1 MILLA
6 NNGITKYLDEARG
19 NSKDRKFKESVE
31 LSINMKDLDLSN
43 PKNRINEEIYL
54 PKGRG
59 KQLKVALIGTEEMQL
74 KAKDV
79 ADYIY
84 GPEDLNEFGD
94 DKKAFKKIVQD
105 VDFFIAESTLM
116 ATIGKSLGQVLGP
129 RGKMP
134 KPVPPGQDPS
144 SMVSSLKQTV
154 RARSR
159 DKRTFHVPVGT
170 KEMSNE
176 DLSENISAVIKR
188 IVGKLERGYNNV
200 ESVYVKTTM
209 GKAVKVELG
218 DIQ

>member
-1 MILLA
+1 MK
-6 NNGITKYLDEARG
+6 KYLDEARS
-19 NSKDRKFKESVE
+19 NSKERKFKESVE
-31 LSINMKDLDLSN
+31 LSINMKDLDLSV

-74 KAKDV
+74 KVKGV

-84 GPEDLNEFGD
+84 GPEALNEFGD
-94 DKKAFKKIVQD
+94 DKKAFKKVVQD
-105 VDFFIAESTLM
+105 VDFFVAESTLM

-134 KPVPPGQDPS
+134 KPVPPGQDPTPIIT
-144 SMVSSLKQTV
+144 SLKQTV

-170 KEMSNE
+170 KEMSDE
-176 DLSENISAVIKR
+176 DLTENISAVLKR

-200 ESVYVKTTM
+200 DSIYVKTTM